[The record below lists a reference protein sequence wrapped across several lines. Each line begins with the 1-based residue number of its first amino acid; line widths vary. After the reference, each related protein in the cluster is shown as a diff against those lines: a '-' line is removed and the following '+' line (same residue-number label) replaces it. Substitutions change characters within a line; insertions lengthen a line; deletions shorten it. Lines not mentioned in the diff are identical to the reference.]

1 MGDLFFKLRVLRWM
15 VGNAY
20 EEWRD
25 SVWRRDL
32 DSSYCCDGRE
42 CGCAATTVRELW
54 GYYVSPTPSTE
65 TMTQEVEG

>member
-1 MGDLFFKLRVLRWM
+1 MSDLIFKLRVLRFM

-32 DSSYCCDGRE
+32 DSTYCCDGRE
-42 CGCAATTVRELW
+42 CCCGAETVREMWSWHVRPL
-54 GYYVSPTPSTE
+54 SSTTPE
-65 TMTQEVEG
+65 QR

>member
-1 MGDLFFKLRVLRWM
+1 MSDLIFKLRVLRYI

-32 DSSYCCDGRE
+32 DSTYCCDGRE
-42 CGCAATTVRELW
+42 CCCGAETVREMW
-54 GYYVSPTPSTE
+54 SWHVRPTASTTPE
-65 TMTQEVEG
+65 QR